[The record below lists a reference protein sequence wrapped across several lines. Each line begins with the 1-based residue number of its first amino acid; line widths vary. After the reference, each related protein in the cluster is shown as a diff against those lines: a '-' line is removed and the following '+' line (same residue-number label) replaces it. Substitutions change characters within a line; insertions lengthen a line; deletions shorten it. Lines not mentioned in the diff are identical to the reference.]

1 MPTAISQITPVP
13 AVVEQRIVP
22 SVAQINP
29 LSRSA
34 HFGRPLIAPIQSPI
48 GIQTTHLSNSV
59 HGLITPK
66 I

>member
-1 MPTAISQITPVP
+1 MTTAISHITPAP
-13 AVVEQRIVP
+13 AVIEQRIVP

-34 HFGRPLIAPIQSPI
+34 HFGRPAVTPIQFPI
-48 GIQTTHLSNSV
+48 GVPTTHLSNSV